1 MVGNSYDKE
10 IKTLVNTYIYSEA
23 TLKNSLSS
31 TYVVTVKLFNIFRK
45 SKPAFTSWMSLG
57 VCFDKK
63 TLFFFEDIKYCSDTI
78 VGMYDTRSVLVHR
91 GIKVCLAKCQHTVTH
106 NCQLRSSIAP
116 HKEHCCQLWEIIMI
130 VVREVVASSRV
141 PECLPFF
148 RVRELM

>member
-1 MVGNSYDKE
+1 MLGNSFDKE
-10 IKTLVNTYIYSEA
+10 IKALAYIYSE
-23 TLKNSLSS
+23 TMLKNSFSS
-31 TYVVTVKLFNIFRK
+31 TFVLTVKLFNIFQ
-45 SKPAFTSWMSLG
+45 SSDPPLLLG
-57 VCFDKK
+57 WALGSVL
-63 TLFFFEDIKYCSDTI
+63 TERHLFFFEEIKYCSDTI

-130 VVREVVASSRV
+130 VVREVVASSRI